1 MRKNKY
7 KRIKYFKSHYIGF
20 LGYLS
25 SSIGI
30 IAIVTKVYGYE
41 KYVNVGIA
49 TASIGVL
56 TAIAISYM
64 TSESRKISDLV
75 RYFIISNEFYQVY
88 TAENGKEKVEYF
100 PHVEQK
106 YDDDN
111 IYVRFRLDGSKI
123 GQKLKNQEQA
133 LAECFETLCLDV
145 IDERG
150 YITYVLQKKKEEQ
163 IVVHSMEELSQP
175 EIGYLKVGNTIIDWI
190 HCPHML
196 LTGVTRSGKTTL
208 TKLLMNEL
216 SLQGVRVYY
225 LDPKNDREM
234 KGYCKI
240 NSIKYYSTIDEIK
253 NVLDEIEEE
262 MRLRQRDLDAMHLK
276 EAEFNPIYIF
286 FDELI
291 AYAELVGNK
300 KYQDNILSK
309 ISSVIVQGAG
319 KRVYLALISQR
330 GDTKYISGSV
340 RDSIG
345 IRIAM
350 ARQTETA
357 YSMVFPDIQGVKNY
371 RTEKGTGL
379 IYRTGYD
386 TRPKELI
393 VPYIKVE

>member
-1 MRKNKY
+1 MWKNKY
-7 KRIKYFKSHYIGF
+7 KKIKYSKSYGIGF
-20 LGYLS
+20 GGYLS
-25 SSIGI
+25 AVIGI
-30 IAIVTKVYGYE
+30 VSIARKMNGYE
-41 KYVNVGIA
+41 KYTDVGIA
-49 TASIGVL
+49 IASIGVL
-56 TAIAISYM
+56 SAITISYI

-88 TAENGKEKVEYF
+88 TDENGKEKVEYF
-100 PHVEQK
+100 PCVEQK

-111 IYVRFRLDGSKI
+111 IYVRFRIDGSKI
-123 GQKLKNQEQA
+123 GQKLRNQEQA
-133 LAECFETLCLDV
+133 LADCFETLCIDV

-150 YITYVLQKKKEEQ
+150 YITYVLQKNKEEQ
-163 IVVHSMEELSQP
+163 IVVHSIEELPQP
-175 EIGYLKVGNTIIDWI
+175 EMGYLQVGNTLIDWMN
-190 HCPHML
+190 CPHML
-196 LTGVTRSGKTTL
+196 VTGITRSGKTTL
-208 TKLLMNEL
+208 IKILMRSL
-216 SLQGVRVYY
+216 SVQGVRLYY

-234 KGYCKI
+234 KHYCKS
-240 NSIKYYSTIDEIK
+240 NNVKYYSTIDEIK

-262 MRLRQRDLDAMHLK
+262 MRLRQKDLDAMKLK
-276 EAEFNPIYIF
+276 EAEFNPVYIF

-291 AYAELVGNK
+291 AYAELVGSK
-300 KYQDNILSK
+300 KYQNDVLNK

-319 KRVYLALISQR
+319 KRMYLALISQR

-393 VPYIKVE
+393 VPYIQGE

>member
-1 MRKNKY
+1 MKKVKY
-7 KRIKYFKSHYIGF
+7 KRIRYKNSHFVVLYGC
-20 LGYLS
+20 LS
-25 SSIGI
+25 SIVLISSI
-30 IAIVTKVYGYE
+30 IARSYGY
-41 KYVNVGIA
+41 KNYTDVGIA
-49 TASIGVL
+49 IASIGVL
-56 TAIAISYM
+56 SAITISYI

-88 TAENGKEKVEYF
+88 TDENGKEKVEYF
-100 PHVEQK
+100 PRVEQM

-111 IYVRFRLDGSKI
+111 IYVRFRIDGSKI

-150 YITYVLQKKKEEQ
+150 YITYVLQKHKEEQ
-163 IVVHSMEELSQP
+163 VVVHSIEELPQP
-175 EIGYLKVGNTIIDWI
+175 EMGYLQVGNTLIDWI
-190 HCPHML
+190 NCPHML
-196 LTGVTRSGKTTL
+196 VTGITRSGKTTL
-208 TKLLMNEL
+208 IKILMRSL
-216 SLQGVRVYY
+216 SMQGVCLYY

-234 KGYCKI
+234 KHYCKS
-240 NSIKYYSTIDEIK
+240 NNIKYYSTIDEIK

-262 MRLRQRDLDAMHLK
+262 MRLRQKDLDAMQLK
-276 EAEFNPIYIF
+276 EAEFNPVYIF

-291 AYAELVGNK
+291 AYAELVGSK
-300 KYQDNILSK
+300 KYQNDVLNK

-319 KRVYLALISQR
+319 KRVFVSLILQR
-330 GDTKYISGSV
+330 GDTRFVSGCI

-393 VPYIKVE
+393 VPYIQGE

>member
-7 KRIKYFKSHYIGF
+7 KRIKYSKSHYIGL

-25 SSIGI
+25 SIIGI
-30 IAIVTKVYGYE
+30 TTIVTKTYGYE

-56 TAIAISYM
+56 TAIAISYI
-64 TSESRKISDLV
+64 TLESRKISDLV

-88 TAENGKEKVEYF
+88 TDEKGKEKVEYF
-100 PHVEQK
+100 PYVEQK

-111 IYVRFRLDGSKI
+111 IYVRFRIDGSKI

-133 LAECFETLCLDV
+133 LADCFETLCLDV

-163 IVVHSMEELSQP
+163 IVVHSMKELPQP
-175 EIGYLKVGNTIIDWI
+175 EFGYLKVGNTIIDWI

-234 KGYCKI
+234 KCYCKI
-240 NSIKYYSTIDEIK
+240 NNIKYYSAIDEIK

-262 MRLRQRDLDAMHLK
+262 MRLRQMDLDAMHLK
-276 EAEFNPIYIF
+276 EAEFNSVYIF

-291 AYAELVGNK
+291 AYAELVGSK
-300 KYQDNILSK
+300 KYQDDILSK

-393 VPYIKVE
+393 VPYIQGE

>member
-7 KRIKYFKSHYIGF
+7 KRIKYSKSHYIGF

-25 SSIGI
+25 SIIGI
-30 IAIVTKVYGYE
+30 TTIVTKTYGYE

-56 TAIAISYM
+56 TAIAISYI
-64 TSESRKISDLV
+64 TLESRKISDLV

-88 TAENGKEKVEYF
+88 TDEKGKEKVEYF
-100 PHVEQK
+100 PYVEQK

-111 IYVRFRLDGSKI
+111 IYVRFRIDGSKI

-133 LAECFETLCLDV
+133 LADCFETLCLDV

-163 IVVHSMEELSQP
+163 IVVRSMKELPQP

-196 LTGVTRSGKTTL
+196 ITGVTRSGKTTL

-225 LDPKNDREM
+225 LDPKNDREV
-234 KGYCKI
+234 KCYCKI
-240 NSIKYYSTIDEIK
+240 NNIKYYSTIDEIK

-262 MRLRQRDLDAMHLK
+262 MRLRQMDLDAMHLK
-276 EAEFNPIYIF
+276 EAEFNPVYIF

-291 AYAELVGNK
+291 AYAELVGSK
-300 KYQDNILSK
+300 KYQDDILSK

-379 IYRTGYD
+379 IYRMGYD